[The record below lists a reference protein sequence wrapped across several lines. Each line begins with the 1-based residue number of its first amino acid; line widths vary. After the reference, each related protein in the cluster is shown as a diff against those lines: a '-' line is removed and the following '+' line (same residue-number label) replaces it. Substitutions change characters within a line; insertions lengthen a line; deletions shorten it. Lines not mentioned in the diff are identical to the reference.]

1 MVETRD
7 LLSMVVFLI
16 TFLLT
21 GGLGVLLLLKL
32 DRDRL
37 RSLERL
43 RDLAGD
49 EGRVSGGSVLGSFL
63 LALPVRAGS
72 FLLPAEGEARNRL
85 QQRLT
90 HAGFYRSSHL
100 RLFLGAQMLLAAGL
114 PVVLVIVPSLLG
126 AIDPFYA
133 LLAAVG
139 AAAAGMVAP
148 GLWLDY

>member
-1 MVETRD
+1 MGCFPACGFASGCEAASGRPLRRGEHMVETRD
-7 LLSMVVFLI
+7 LLSMVVFLV

-63 LALPVRAGS
+63 LALPVRPGAC
-72 FLLPAEGEARNRL
+72 LLPAEGVARNRSHH
-85 QQRLT
+85 RLT
-90 HAGFYRSSHL
+90 LDGVSRSTHL
-100 RLFLGAQMLLAAGL
+100 
-114 PVVLVIVPSLLG
+114 
-126 AIDPFYA
+126 
-133 LLAAVG
+133 
-139 AAAAGMVAP
+139 
-148 GLWLDY
+148 